1 MKKITSLLLIIAGIF
16 MITGCKVEN
25 VVVEENSDS
34 LLIKEEYESLNGTI
48 REKDGK
54 TISTIS
60 LSDENPFVYT
70 TADEIISKIDNGDTF
85 MLYFG
90 FADCPWCR
98 NAITVLSDAAKSAGV
113 KKVYYF
119 NLKDKNKEDVRNVLM
134 LDENENIIITK
145 EGSSDYNKL
154 LDKLE
159 SSLDAYSGLNDET
172 IKRIYAP
179 TVLFIQDG
187 NVIGKHVGTVDSQKD
202 PYVLLDE
209 EQTKELNDIY
219 TDYIHEMLDDLCD
232 EKC

>member
-1 MKKITSLLLIIAGIF
+1 MKKIISIVLVIAGVF
-16 MITGCKVEN
+16 MITGCKTKN
-25 VVVEENSDS
+25 VVEKNNDS
-34 LLIKEEYESLNGTI
+34 LLIKKEYESLNGAT

-85 MLYFG
+85 VIYFG

-98 NAITVLSDAAKSAGV
+98 NAITVLSDAAQSTGI
-113 KKVYYF
+113 KKIYYF
-119 NLKDKNKEDVRNVLM
+119 NLKNENKEDVRNVLS
-134 LDENENIIITK
+134 LDENGNIKTEK

-154 LDKLE
+154 LEKLE

-179 TVLFIQDG
+179 TVIFVQDG
-187 NVIGKHVGTVDSQKD
+187 NIIGKHVGTIESQKD
-202 PYVLLDE
+202 PYILLDE
-209 EQTKELNDIY
+209 EQKKELKNIY
-219 TDYIHEMLDDLCD
+219 TNYIHEMLDDLCD